1 VLSTGRLIFYG
12 LVAVLVYMLFFS
24 VPAGDRAEGQFDA
37 DRLAASEIDV
47 LKANLGRE
55 EFGVYIA
62 VVPMLRE
69 QHRYS
74 WFRAG
79 QAGYYMA
86 RALTQF
92 AGMRQRYERV
102 LPDLVEAA
110 TIERNWMG
118 ASFDPAAAA
127 RAQLDWWVTRRL
139 PNLNSAS
146 QVAPLIA
153 REYAVRYRIPE
164 GAGMDAALRR
174 AQALDLSQQIDPNWT
189 EVQNLL
195 AESNRSLA
203 QALDRSKPAGR

>member
-1 VLSTGRLIFYG
+1 VLSTGRLIFFG
-12 LVAVLVYMLFFS
+12 IIALLVYTLFFS
-24 VPAGDRAEGQFDA
+24 LPAGDRAEGQFDA
-37 DRLAASEIDV
+37 DRLAADEIDV
-47 LKANLGRE
+47 LKATQGRE

-79 QAGYYMA
+79 QAGYYLA
-86 RALTQF
+86 HALTQF
-92 AGMRQRYERV
+92 TEMRQRYERV

-110 TIERNWMG
+110 TIQRDWMG
-118 ASFDPAAAA
+118 ASFDPTAAA

-153 REYAVRYRIPE
+153 HEYAVRYRISD
-164 GAGMDAALRR
+164 GAAMDSALRR
-174 AQALDLSQQIDPNWT
+174 AQALELAHQLDPNWT
-189 EVQNLL
+189 EVQGLL
-195 AESNRSLA
+195 AESNRALA
-203 QALDRSKPAGR
+203 QALGRSKPAGR